1 MEAIEAGKRESFSS
15 KFGAV
20 MVAAGAAVGLGNIWG
35 FPYQAGKNGGGA
47 FIIIYVVAVLVLGV
61 PLMISEFL
69 IGAKG
74 QKNLVGSLHAASGK
88 SAWKA
93 LGWFS
98 IVMCFLV
105 LAFYGVVAGWSIS
118 QFFKALFG
126 GFNGQSIDTIGESF
140 GAFING
146 YTPVFWHFVFMLATA
161 IVVIIGV
168 RKGIERLSK
177 FIMPVLFGI
186 LVILAVFGLS
196 LKGSGA
202 GLAFLFKPDFSVVS
216 WKTVALACG
225 AAFFSLGVG
234 NGVMVT
240 LGSYMSKGSN
250 LTKTA
255 TQVCFTDTL
264 VAVIAGVAI
273 FPAVFALGFE
283 PTRSS
288 GLAFV
293 TVPAVFQAFPGGGV
307 VHYLLTLLFFF
318 LLPFAALT
326 SSVATLEVVV
336 AAFTEELKMKRVK
349 ASILVAAI
357 MFALGIPCALSVG
370 AVPAINIGGVPLV
383 WFLVDAIEAFMLPL
397 GGIAFTVFAGWAIKK
412 KDTQELMAVDGKA
425 QWYFNPLYLLIRYV
439 APIIVFIIL
448 LYTANEYY
456 HIIK

>member
-1 MEAIEAGKRESFSS
+1 
-15 KFGAV
+15 
-20 MVAAGAAVGLGNIWG
+20 
-35 FPYQAGKNGGGA
+35 
-47 FIIIYVVAVLVLGV
+47 
-61 PLMISEFL
+61 
-69 IGAKG
+69 
-74 QKNLVGSLHAASGK
+74 
-88 SAWKA
+88 
-93 LGWFS
+93 
-98 IVMCFLV
+98 
-105 LAFYGVVAGWSIS
+105 SIS

-318 LLPFAALT
+318 LKILTVKDLEDVPWNIVLLFGGAMSIGFCLWQTGAAKWIAIHWLT
-326 SSVATLEVVV
+326 LFQGSHWFIFVMGI
-336 AAFTEELKMKRVK
+336 AFFVLVMTNFIMN
-349 ASILVAAI
+349 VAAI
-357 MFALGIPCALSVG
+357 AISLPVALVIAPYLGVAPEVILFASLATAGMPFMLLVGAAPNAIAYGSKQFTSGQFFGAGIPASIMLLAVLALYILVIWPMMG
-370 AVPAINIGGVPLV
+370 MPVTLPPAPVTPG
-383 WFLVDAIEAFMLPL
+383 
-397 GGIAFTVFAGWAIKK
+397 
-412 KDTQELMAVDGKA
+412 
-425 QWYFNPLYLLIRYV
+425 
-439 APIIVFIIL
+439 
-448 LYTANEYY
+448 
-456 HIIK
+456 